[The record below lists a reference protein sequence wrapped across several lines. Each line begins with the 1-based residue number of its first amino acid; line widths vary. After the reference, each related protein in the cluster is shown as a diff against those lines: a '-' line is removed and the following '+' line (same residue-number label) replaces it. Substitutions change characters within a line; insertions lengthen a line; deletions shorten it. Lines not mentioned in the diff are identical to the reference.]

1 MKRLFVFVLAVL
13 MVFASCFSASAFTLD
28 SVETSEELT
37 APSTADAQAALQE
50 TGLDIPLL
58 DEKLGKLIYYQNF
71 NGENYGDID
80 YLDAAVIPS
89 ASVTGSSTLL
99 SLGASEEDPED
110 KYLVMTPISEGI
122 EWHQL
127 LVKFTDFTPLEGKYS
142 AEYDYMSPNGD
153 IAGYMERWFVT
164 PNPYKTD
171 GTSKDDLISR
181 NKDTNNI
188 NDAKGTWLHSSVP
201 GFCEI
206 DADNITYF
214 GFDSSSLFPQ
224 KGKAYQDN
232 SINKIIEF
240 RVIPNKGILYIDDL
254 KIYYYP
260 DHSFMYKY
268 GTDISL
274 ETADASDSITIK
286 SPAEVNPEWAA
297 ENFTAWTDGDN
308 IYYPGDVISGD
319 QIPSYKTLYP
329 MTIPTIDEK
338 KGELVIFFDY
348 EQGTDINQHFYK
360 NSDYITVKTDR
371 RADGTSSTTVDV
383 DPKNSGNNV
392 AKIYSENAGSQY
404 RLFGPNFYSSP
415 ITYAN
420 AKYTVSYDLML
431 DDVSKYND
439 GFIRFTHNLDSDDNE
454 DKRYYYSDIE
464 SMTWVHKVQSYTTN
478 EGLKGFSTANNVKKN
493 TETDTYYT
501 STWYVDNFALYCF
514 PENSILFK
522 ESATSSNYK
531 FIKDIEGDTYT
542 FPSPEELG
550 YDVPNSQIWMASDGT
565 SYNVGEEIAVSELM
579 YRSFYPFAQTADVPA
594 MGYAFEGSGF
604 DLENKDLYSSNNT
617 RYIENIEDEGRT
629 VTHVR
634 QYANWNPA
642 QDYLNWANDARLL
655 MKTSTP
661 FDPKEYSI
669 VEYAYK
675 ITEAKDVPAEYRKDP
690 DYNESVAEPIDQPTP
705 DLKLWYY
712 APDGKGGYNYFGT
725 PSGENTI
732 TGKTIKGAADGEYHV
747 LEFDMR
753 TAGSNNNCPFMECE
767 TIGGLGVDPSTIT
780 WSGDSYIDY
789 LRVYRAGITTVTY
802 NTNAPDGAAVIKHT
816 APDTNRGLG
825 TGYLLTGEY
834 PEVKGYVF
842 MGWATT
848 PNATVSDVVSSITLT
863 GDTEVYAVWQSAD
876 ELSAPVIGNDASIRL
891 GGDNTTNN
899 GIRFRATISAGQ
911 RVLGNLEEY
920 GFIVAREDM
929 LKKYESELT
938 HNFKKPDSNTP
949 LYVEGKAGVYEN
961 GELKETIYSVDEITG
976 DATFTGVC
984 VGLDIT
990 NKFQVTSNITAR
1002 PYIKISNGLGN
1013 TVTIYGET
1021 HTSSLYDVAKAVKD
1035 LADAGDEQALAD
1047 YNANKEYID
1056 QVIAVAKAE

>member
-71 NGENYGDID
+71 NGENYQYID

-99 SLGASEEDPED
+99 SLGAPEEDPED
-110 KYLVMTPISEGI
+110 KFLVMTPIHESI
-122 EWHQL
+122 AWHQL

-164 PNPYKTD
+164 PNPYKAD
-171 GTSKDDLISR
+171 GTSQDDLISR

-240 RVIPNKGILYIDDL
+240 RVIPNKGILCIDDL

-308 IYYPGDVISGD
+308 IYYPGDVMSGD

-392 AKIYSENAGSQY
+392 AKIYSENTGSQY

-439 GFIRFTHNLDSDDNE
+439 GFIRFTHIDGADSNHDA
-454 DKRYYYSDIE
+454 RYSYSDIE
-464 SMTWVHKVQSYTTN
+464 SMTWVHKEQSYTTDK
-478 EGLKGFSTANNVKKN
+478 GLKGFSTANNVKKN

-514 PENSILFK
+514 PENAILFK

-550 YDVPNSQIWMASDGT
+550 YDVPNFQIWMASDGT
-565 SYNVGEEIAVSELM
+565 SYNVGEKIAVSELM

-834 PEVKGYVF
+834 PEVEGYVF

-929 LKKYESELT
+929 LMKYESELT

-990 NKFQVTSNITAR
+990 DKFQVTSNITAR

-1021 HTSSLYDVAKAVKD
+1021 YTSSLYNVAKAVKV

-1047 YNANKEYID
+1047 YNANREYIN
-1056 QVIAVAKAE
+1056 QVIAVAEAE

>member
-71 NGENYGDID
+71 NGENYRDID

-110 KYLVMTPISEGI
+110 KYLVMTPINERI
-122 EWHQL
+122 EWHEL

-153 IAGYMERWFVT
+153 ITGYMERWFVT
-164 PNPYKTD
+164 PNPYKAD

-181 NKDTNNI
+181 NKDSKNI

-274 ETADASDSITIK
+274 ETAGASDSITIK

-383 DPKNSGNNV
+383 DPTNSGNNV
-392 AKIYSENAGSQY
+392 AKIYSENTGSQY

-439 GFIRFTHNLDSDDNE
+439 GFIRFTHKDGADSNHDA
-454 DKRYYYSDIE
+454 RYSYSDIE
-464 SMTWVHKVQSYTTN
+464 SMTWVHKEQSYTTDK
-478 EGLKGFSTANNVKKN
+478 GLKGFSTANNAKKN
-493 TETDTYYT
+493 TETNTYYT

-514 PENSILFK
+514 PENAILFK

-550 YDVPNSQIWMASDGT
+550 YDVPNSQKWMASDGT

-579 YRSFYPFAQTADVPA
+579 YRSFYPFAQAADVPA
-594 MGYAFEGSGF
+594 MGYVFEGSEF
-604 DLENKDLYSSNNT
+604 DPENKNLYNYNHLTYVES
-617 RYIENIEDEGRT
+617 IEDEGRT
-629 VTHVR
+629 VLHAR
-634 QYANWNPA
+634 QYANWNTS
-642 QDYLNWANDARLL
+642 YTNWANDGRILIRTA
-655 MKTSTP
+655 TP

-669 VEYAYK
+669 VQYVYK
-675 ITEAKDVPAEYRKDP
+675 ITEAENVPDEYRNNQ
-690 DYNESVAEPIDQPTP
+690 DYNESVAAPIKAETP
-705 DLKLWYY
+705 DLKIWYY
-712 APDGKGGYNYFGT
+712 APTGEDGQYNYFGT

-732 TGKTIKGAADGEYHV
+732 MGSPIRAIADGEYHV
-747 LEFDMR
+747 MEFDMR
-753 TAGSNNNCPFMECE
+753 STASNTNCPFIECE
-767 TIGGLGVDPSTIT
+767 TIGGLGFDPNTIT
-780 WSGDSYIDY
+780 WSGDSYIDS

-802 NTNAPDGAAVIKHT
+802 NTNAPDGAAVIKDT
-816 APDTNRGLG
+816 APDKNRGLG
-825 TGYLLTGEY
+825 TGYLLSNDY
-834 PEVKGYVF
+834 PEVEGYIF

-848 PNATVSDVVSSITLT
+848 PDATVSDVVSSITLT

-876 ELSAPVIGNDASIRL
+876 ELSAPVIGKYASIRL
-891 GGDNTTNN
+891 GGADTTNN

-929 LKKYESELT
+929 LIQYGSELT
-938 HNFKKPDSNTP
+938 HSFKKPDSNTP

-990 NKFQVTSNITAR
+990 NKFQITSNITAR

-1021 HTSSLYDVAKAVKD
+1021 HTSSLYNVAKAVKD

-1047 YNANKEYID
+1047 YNANREYID
-1056 QVIAVAKAE
+1056 QVIAVAEAE

>member
-1 MKRLFVFVLAVL
+1 M
-13 MVFASCFSASAFTLD
+13 
-28 SVETSEELT
+28 
-37 APSTADAQAALQE
+37 
-50 TGLDIPLL
+50 L
-58 DEKLGKLIYYQNF
+58 DEKLGKLVYYQSF
-71 NGENYGDID
+71 NGAEPQYID
-80 YLDAAVIPS
+80 YIDTTVIPS
-89 ASVTGSSTLL
+89 ASVTGSGTLL
-99 SLGASEEDPED
+99 SLDASEEDAAD
-110 KYLVMTPISEGI
+110 KYMVMTSINND
-122 EWHQL
+122 WHQY
-127 LVKFTDFTPLEGKYS
+127 LVKFTDFKPLEGKYS

-164 PNPYKTD
+164 PNPYKAD

-206 DADNITYF
+206 DEEKVTYF
-214 GFDSSSLFPQ
+214 GSDSSSLFPQ
-224 KGKAYQDN
+224 KGIAYKDN

-240 RVIPNKGILYIDDL
+240 RVIPNKGVLCIDDL

-308 IYYPGDVISGD
+308 IYYPGDVMSGD
-319 QIPSYKTLYP
+319 QIPSYKTPYP

-371 RADGTSSTTVDV
+371 RVDGTSSTTVDV

-392 AKIYSENAGSQY
+392 AKIYSE
-404 RLFGPNFYSSP
+404 NFYSSP

-514 PENSILFK
+514 PENAILFK

-550 YDVPNSQIWMASDGT
+550 YDVPNFRIWMASDGT

-604 DLENKDLYSSNNT
+604 DLENKDLYTINHLS
-617 RYIENIEDEGRT
+617 YVENIEDEGRT
-629 VTHVR
+629 VLHAR
-634 QYANWNPA
+634 QYANWNGA
-642 QDYLNWANDARLL
+642 ESYKNWANDGRILIRTA
-655 MKTSTP
+655 TP

-669 VEYAYK
+669 VQYVYK
-675 ITEAKDVPAEYRKDP
+675 ITEAKNVPDEHRNNQ
-690 DYNESVAEPIDQPTP
+690 DYNESVAAPIKAETP
-705 DLKLWYY
+705 EIKIWYY
-712 APDGKGGYNYFGT
+712 APTGEDGQYNYFGT

-732 TGKTIKGAADGEYHV
+732 TGAPIKSIADGEYHV
-747 LEFDMR
+747 LEYDMR
-753 TAGSNNNCPFMECE
+753 STGSNTNCPFIECE
-767 TIGGLGVDPSTIT
+767 TIGGLGIDPNIIT
-780 WSGDSYIDY
+780 WSGDSYIDS

-802 NTNAPDGAAVIKHT
+802 NTNAPDGAVVIKHT
-816 APDTNRGLG
+816 APDKNRGLG
-825 TGYLLTGEY
+825 TGYLLSNDY
-834 PEVKGYVF
+834 PEVEGYVF

-848 PNATVSDVVSSITLT
+848 SDATVSDVVSSITLT

-876 ELSAPVIGNDASIRL
+876 ELSAPVIGKYASIRL
-891 GGDNTTNN
+891 GGADTTNN

-929 LKKYESELT
+929 LMKYESELT

-1035 LADAGDEQALAD
+1035 LADEGDEQALAD

-1056 QVIAVAKAE
+1056 QVIAVAEAE